1 MNALSL
7 EFSALGRRLA
17 VISGALVALTSLL
30 VHTPVWVA
38 SARGGATTVAILFT
52 VKVAAGYLSRAGR
65 RA

>member
-30 VHTPVWVA
+30 VDAPVWVA
-38 SARGGATTVAILFT
+38 SGRGAVTTVAILLT
-52 VKVAAGYLSRAGR
+52 VKVASGYLSRAGSS
-65 RA
+65 A